1 MEIALVYIVFLGVI
15 FITFYKPEISLSI
28 LLNINIFR
36 AIPYV
41 DYQNPRYGYY
51 NENDVLLGAT
61 LPLLCFII
69 IIIKVLIKK
78 KIKYKIDKLDVF
90 MVLLSL
96 IMLVSV
102 LASPRKLIS
111 FNYTVV
117 FLFLAAP
124 FFFVTKL
131 YFSNVKDK
139 DKSLIIFIT
148 SIVFFATFFSI
159 ESLYLHSIAQYPYER
174 MTFPGVYP
182 IPFCLFLCLAIII
195 IIVYYIRPQI
205 KTDFSKKAKRLF
217 SLATMAIIAYAII
230 KTNTRGPV
238 FAMILS
244 FVLVLTIFFRIKFNL
259 KIILASFFALIAG
272 LTTLFTLFDVNEIA
286 TRFINLMPKNKEAD
300 SFASRIDTYIDSLR
314 IFINKPFGISVGTF
328 KEYLT
333 GLNLNHRVDPYAHN
347 LFLELISSFGVFG
360 LLFSLLLIF
369 LCLNEYNFIV
379 KNQNKIFSKP
389 HFFLIIVI
397 MLFFFFE
404 TQFSFTL
411 NTHKGW
417 YLSMALYSVYKWDFI
432 KQQQSNE
439 T

>member
-1 MEIALVYIVFLGVI
+1 M
-15 FITFYKPEISLSI
+15 
-28 LLNINIFR
+28 
-36 AIPYV
+36 
-41 DYQNPRYGYY
+41 
-51 NENDVLLGAT
+51 
-61 LPLLCFII
+61 
-69 IIIKVLIKK
+69 
-78 KIKYKIDKLDVF
+78 
-90 MVLLSL
+90 
-96 IMLVSV
+96 
-102 LASPRKLIS
+102 
-111 FNYTVV
+111 
-117 FLFLAAP
+117 
-124 FFFVTKL
+124 
-131 YFSNVKDK
+131 
-139 DKSLIIFIT
+139 
-148 SIVFFATFFSI
+148 
-159 ESLYLHSIAQYPYER
+159 
-174 MTFPGVYP
+174 
-182 IPFCLFLCLAIII
+182 
-195 IIVYYIRPQI
+195 
-205 KTDFSKKAKRLF
+205 
-217 SLATMAIIAYAII
+217 
-230 KTNTRGPV
+230 
-238 FAMILS
+238 
-244 FVLVLTIFFRIKFNL
+244 
-259 KIILASFFALIAG
+259 
-272 LTTLFTLFDVNEIA
+272 TLFILFDVNEIA